1 MNKMT
6 DIQDWL
12 EAQSKDYTITLS
24 QSDLKFIEGS
34 LSASILGVLDRKEQ
48 DHNEK
53 MEIIDIY
60 RAVRDKIEAHII
72 R

>member
-1 MNKMT
+1 MNT
-6 DIQDWL
+6 SVDIQDWL
-12 EAQSKDYTITLS
+12 EAQSKDYTVTLS

-34 LSASILGVLDRKEQ
+34 ICASILEVLSRKDQ
-48 DHNEK
+48 DHDEK

-60 RAVRDKIEAHII
+60 RAVRDKIEAHIV